1 MKLTLIGGGGV
12 RTPLFLMSLLRW
24 HARLGL
30 AELCL
35 MDVDARKLGL
45 FAALSR
51 ALLARAGDPFRLS
64 HTTDARAALAGADY
78 VVTAIRPGFERGRAL
93 DERIALKYNVLGQE
107 TTGPGGFAMALRSI
121 PAVLGYARLMQE
133 VCPNA
138 WLFNFTNPAG
148 LVAQALHEAG
158 FERVVGICDGA
169 NAAQHAV
176 AWWCGVPASQ
186 VRAEVYGL
194 NHLSWCR
201 HAWYGDEDLMPRCLA
216 DDGFLREA
224 QGMFD
229 PELVRMQGA
238 FLNEY
243 LYYYYYAERAVEAIQ
258 ADRWTR
264 GEELELLN
272 ARLLEQ
278 LEQVDIAAE
287 PERALRVFF
296 GYNRRRRESYM
307 HYAHGAGAMP
317 PIPERFDG
325 DIPEEAGEGYAGVA
339 FTAIEALARDRP
351 AWIGLNVP
359 NRGALPGMADDDV
372 VEVTCRVDGNGVHP
386 LPVAEIPEGHLYLM
400 RAVKRY
406 ERLTVRAIRERSR
419 ALAIEAL
426 MAHPLVLSYS
436 RARGLVEDY
445 LQAHAAYVGDWG

>member
-24 HARLGL
+24 HTRLGL
-30 AELCL
+30 TELCL
-35 MDVDARKLGL
+35 MDVDARKLSV

-51 ALLARAGDPFRLS
+51 ALLAQAGDPFRLT
-64 HTTDARAALAGADY
+64 HTTDARAALTGADY
-78 VVTAIRPGFERGRAL
+78 VVTAIRVGFERGRAL

-121 PAVLGYARLMQE
+121 PAVLEYARLMQE
-133 VCPNA
+133 VCPDA

-201 HAWYGDEDLMPRCLA
+201 HAWHGDEDLMPRCLA

-264 GEELELLN
+264 GEEIELLN
-272 ARLLEQ
+272 ARLLAQ
-278 LEQVDIAAE
+278 LERVDIAAE
-287 PERALRVFF
+287 PERALRIFF
-296 GYNRRRRESYM
+296 GYNRRRGETYM
-307 HYAHGAGAMP
+307 HYAHGAAAMP
-317 PIPERFDG
+317 PIPETFDG

-339 FTAIEALARDRP
+339 FSAIEALAHDRP

-359 NRGALPGMADDDV
+359 NRGALPGMAADDV
-372 VEVTCRVDGNGVHP
+372 VEVTCRVDGSGVHP
-386 LPVAEIPEGHLYLM
+386 LPVAAIPEGHLYLM

-406 ERLTVRAIRERSR
+406 ERLTVQAIRERSR

-445 LQAHAAYVGDWG
+445 LQAHAAYVGEWR